1 MNENSTIDYPLLTE
15 FSFNEKNGIYSLFT
29 ADFALFDAA
38 IQIRYGNNRACILK
52 DWKLVCRENENEE
65 NTLLEYETVHS
76 SGKYFLSFTVTDHE
90 VVISLSAK
98 LKKVFR
104 NI

>member
-38 IQIRYGNNRACILK
+38 IQIRYGNNRVLNPI
-52 DWKLVCRENENEE
+52 WSHMGMR
-65 NTLLEYETVHS
+65 
-76 SGKYFLSFTVTDHE
+76 
-90 VVISLSAK
+90 
-98 LKKVFR
+98 
-104 NI
+104 